1 MSLYQEGAENQW
13 MQVKPWVAASQATA
27 SVVVSTWVV
36 AEEHS
41 LLLAAASLAV
51 ATSLVITASLVIV
64 ASSVV
69 TAWAAVGSTQAIAAK
84 DMAIEGIAAE
94 VIHHRLATSFMSL
107 RQQHLH
113 DCDCQCCAYWRSLPF
128 FFYA

>member
-1 MSLYQEGAENQW
+1 MSLYQEVAENQW
-13 MQVKPWVAASQATA
+13 MPVEPWAVASQATA

-36 AEEHS
+36 VEHS

-51 ATSLVITASLVIV
+51 ATSQAVASLVV
-64 ASSVV
+64 A
-69 TAWAAVGSTQAIAAK
+69 TWAAVGSTQAMAAK
-84 DMAIEGIAAE
+84 DMAIEGIVAE
-94 VIHHRLATSFMSL
+94 IIHHRLAASFMSQ
-107 RQQHLH
+107 RQQHFR